1 MIFLKYRLILQTV
14 LHHASLSTTLY
25 SLIIQI
31 EPTLLKIF
39 LVGVINSTTII
50 YYIRGHIK
58 STNHRE
64 YIIKNTLILEMYEY
78 SNIEHTYR
86 RMFDIIMYYLG
97 GNELLIIVLLI
108 VTYYYLRS
116 VRDINF

>member
-1 MIFLKYRLILQTV
+1 
-14 LHHASLSTTLY
+14 
-25 SLIIQI
+25 
-31 EPTLLKIF
+31 
-39 LVGVINSTTII
+39 
-50 YYIRGHIK
+50 
-58 STNHRE
+58 
-64 YIIKNTLILEMYEY
+64 MYEY